1 MAFFI
6 LGILLGIIGY
16 ILQSAGLF
24 ILAERRGIRLPGLA
38 WVPIGNG
45 WILASLADQ
54 YMDVTQQRKTKY
66 RYFFVIFLVGVI
78 LLEIFGLRRKS
89 TLATF
94 IMIIAAVVVLIL
106 WYTILYYFFKS
117 CVREGSRTFFLC
129 TYIFP
134 ALQPILIFT
143 LRNYDEGMIPVT
155 PNPEE
160 ESYRRDYYE
169 GGFFR

>member
-24 ILAERRGIRLPGLA
+24 ILAERRGIPLPGLA
-38 WVPIGNG
+38 WVPVGNG

-54 YMDVTQQRKTKY
+54 YMDVIQQRKTKY
-66 RYFFVIFLVGVI
+66 RYLFVIFLVGVI
-78 LLEIFGLRRKS
+78 FLGVSGLRRKS

-117 CVREGSRTFFLC
+117 CVRDGSRAFFLC

-134 ALQPILIFT
+134 ALQPILIFA
-143 LRNYDEGMIPVT
+143 LRNHDEGMIPVT
-155 PNPEE
+155 LNSEE
-160 ESYRRDYYE
+160 VPYRRNYYD
-169 GGFFR
+169 GGFS